1 MLDKFQKRK
10 EVNDRID
17 KIVNSILDD
26 MEVMQASTD
35 EFEMCAKNLEKIFE
49 LQRNKQQHWRVNP
62 DTLATIIANSAW
74 ILLIL
79 KYEESDSILSKAFG
93 FILKGRV

>member
-1 MLDKFQKRK
+1 MLSQSNMRK
-10 EVNDRID
+10 Q
-17 KIVNSILDD
+17 NSIDLRIE
-26 MEVMQASTD
+26 EVLVALETMSPETD
-35 EFEMCAKNLEKIFE
+35 AYTTAVCNLERLLDARCKRR
-49 LQRNKQQHWRVNP
+49 LKMPSP
-62 DTLATIIANSAW
+62 DTIAHIVANSAW